1 MLHVT
6 WLYKYQYSMWDAG
19 NPSIFPKEP
28 KNGSAKYTPI
38 TNNIGIGGMVYDTLW
53 VVLKH

>member
-1 MLHVT
+1 M
-6 WLYKYQYSMWDAG
+6 SNAG

-28 KNGSAKYTPI
+28 KNGSAKYTST
-38 TNNIGIGGMVYDTLW
+38 TNNIGIGGMVYDILW

>member
-1 MLHVT
+1 MI
-6 WLYKYQYSMWDAG
+6 YKYQYSMSDAG

-28 KNGSAKYTPI
+28 KNGSAKYTLT
-38 TNNIGIGGMVYDTLW
+38 TNNIGIGGMVYDILW